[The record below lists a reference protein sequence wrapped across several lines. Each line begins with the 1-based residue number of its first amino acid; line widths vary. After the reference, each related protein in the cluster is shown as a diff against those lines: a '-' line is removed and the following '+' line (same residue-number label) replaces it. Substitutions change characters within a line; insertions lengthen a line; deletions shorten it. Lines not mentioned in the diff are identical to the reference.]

1 MLDDAPHLEKHSLI
15 YKGDVPKDYDIS
27 QMQFTFD
34 FIFLVLKR
42 DTAIGKAIGKISD
55 KYGLA
60 EDYLKDYLVENK
72 YLINKS
78 NAIEFSKQIKSY
90 NTKSLK
96 KILKKN
102 GLKTSGKREK
112 IEKRIYDNKL
122 LGNNCYL
129 SSKSKIFYKNK
140 KRRMGIFNDDL
151 IDHYYFNEFNDFYM
165 DNYRK
170 KKANIPIEFINR
182 HINRAIESKS
192 HEDFISNNNIMAQHF
207 FKKEDYR
214 KMLTYVLRNFC
225 MGLNPIWKIDDLK
238 DHTGILSGT
247 YEDLKF
253 LENKLSKNIITYAYY
268 PIWDSFEFDRIVVSK
283 YEGYRILKDLLN
295 LKDID
300 KINQYLSNQF
310 YQNDDL
316 KIKKIIQKTLFDF

>member
-1 MLDDAPHLEKHSLI
+1 
-15 YKGDVPKDYDIS
+15 
-27 QMQFTFD
+27 
-34 FIFLVLKR
+34 
-42 DTAIGKAIGKISD
+42 
-55 KYGLA
+55 
-60 EDYLKDYLVENK
+60 
-72 YLINKS
+72 
-78 NAIEFSKQIKSY
+78 
-90 NTKSLK
+90 
-96 KILKKN
+96 
-102 GLKTSGKREK
+102 
-112 IEKRIYDNKL
+112 
-122 LGNNCYL
+122 
-129 SSKSKIFYKNK
+129 
-140 KRRMGIFNDDL
+140 
-151 IDHYYFNEFNDFYM
+151 
-165 DNYRK
+165 
-170 KKANIPIEFINR
+170 
-182 HINRAIESKS
+182 
-192 HEDFISNNNIMAQHF
+192 
-207 FKKEDYR
+207 
-214 KMLTYVLRNFC
+214 